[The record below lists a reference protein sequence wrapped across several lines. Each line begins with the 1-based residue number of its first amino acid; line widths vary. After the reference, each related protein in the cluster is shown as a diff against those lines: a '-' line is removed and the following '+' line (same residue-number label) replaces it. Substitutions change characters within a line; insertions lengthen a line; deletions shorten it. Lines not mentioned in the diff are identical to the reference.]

1 MKKTQLLVVK
11 GLLAVALLAMGG
23 FAAGAPAARAASVG
37 SINGSPI
44 GDQVRHELVTLP
56 WYGVFD
62 NLEYQVNGSEVILSG
77 QVVSE
82 HGNTKNDAENA
93 VKRINGVTKVVNNIQ
108 VLPPLPFDNQI
119 RRAEYRAIFSQSTLG
134 RYSMG
139 AIPQIHIVV
148 NGGHVTLEGTV
159 AHRLTSAFP
168 LRGDEGPA
176 YPGPSSASSQSAR
189 FLDTLQSRMLV
200 LFLRCDC

>member
-1 MKKTQLLVVK
+1 MKIRTLVAN
-11 GLLAVALLAMGG
+11 GLFAVALLTMAG
-23 FAAGAPAARAASVG
+23 FAIGVPNARAGSVT
-37 SINGSPI
+37 SP
-44 GDQVRHELVTLP
+44 DVSRLSNQVRHELVTLP
-56 WYGVFD
+56 WYGAFD

-82 HGNTKNDAENA
+82 HGQTKYDAQNA
-93 VKRINGVTKVVNNIQ
+93 VKRIEGVTKVVNNIE

-139 AIPQIHIVV
+139 AIPQIRIIV

-159 AHRLTSAFP
+159 MNEMDRNIAGLVANSVPNVFSVTNN
-168 LRGDEGPA
+168 LRIG
-176 YPGPSSASSQSAR
+176 
-189 FLDTLQSRMLV
+189 
-200 LFLRCDC
+200 

>member
-1 MKKTQLLVVK
+1 MKVRLHVVNTLFVVT
-11 GLLAVALLAMGG
+11 LLALGALIV
-23 FAAGAPAARAASVG
+23 GAPTARAGNKTSFDV
-37 SINGSPI
+37 SRLS
-44 GDQVRHELVTLP
+44 DQVRHELVTLP

-62 NLEYQVNGSEVILSG
+62 NLEYQVNGNEVILSG

-82 HGNTKNDAENA
+82 HAQTKYDAEKA
-93 VKRINGVTKVVNNIQ
+93 VKRIEGVTEVVNKIQ

-139 AIPQIHIVV
+139 AIPQIHIIV

-159 AHRLTSAFP
+159 MNQMDRNIAGLVANSVPNVFSVTNN
-168 LRGDEGPA
+168 LRIG
-176 YPGPSSASSQSAR
+176 
-189 FLDTLQSRMLV
+189 
-200 LFLRCDC
+200 

>member
-1 MKKTQLLVVK
+1 MKIRQHAVNTLFV
-11 GLLAVALLAMGG
+11 VALLAL
-23 FAAGAPAARAASVG
+23 GALTTGTPAARAGNKTSFDV
-37 SINGSPI
+37 SRLS
-44 GDQVRHELVTLP
+44 DRVRHELVTLP

-62 NLEYQVNGSEVILSG
+62 NLEYQVNGNEVILSG

-82 HGNTKNDAENA
+82 HAQTKYDAEKA
-93 VKRINGVTKVVNNIQ
+93 VKRIEGVTKVVNNIQ

-139 AIPQIHIVV
+139 AIPQIHIIV

-159 AHRLTSAFP
+159 MNEMDRNIAGITANSVPNVFSVTNN
-168 LRGDEGPA
+168 LRIG
-176 YPGPSSASSQSAR
+176 
-189 FLDTLQSRMLV
+189 
-200 LFLRCDC
+200 